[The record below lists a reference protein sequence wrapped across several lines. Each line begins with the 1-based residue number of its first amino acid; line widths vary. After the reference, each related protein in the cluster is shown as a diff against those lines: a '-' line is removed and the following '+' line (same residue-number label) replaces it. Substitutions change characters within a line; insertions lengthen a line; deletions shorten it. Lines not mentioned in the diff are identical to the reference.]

1 MKKLLVAMFV
11 ALLMVVL
18 IAGFVTHFLA
28 LQEIIGCGEDV
39 VDLDD
44 NETLDEIIAEAIVF
58 DQVTND
64 YTGWA
69 KKIYYFGSANDPNT
83 GLPQR
88 GGGQIS
94 DLVQLKDGNVN
105 GPWIYYQRNGVK
117 VREINYKNGN
127 VDGLWTTWYENG
139 QKRSEHDNHDGKI
152 WTAVH
157 WKPNGEKCPRTN
169 IVEGNGG
176 LAWYDKKGVEYLYL
190 TYKDGEADY
199 DNVDPNQTAVTQM
212 QTKLFEIMPELE
224 HALYD
229 GGDTNQTEANASD

>member
-1 MKKLLVAMFV
+1 MTNEKRGNRSIIPWGMKATLLALFV
-11 ALLMVVL
+11 ALLMV
-18 IAGFVTHFLA
+18 AC
-28 LQEIIGCGEDV
+28 EEDV

-44 NETLDEIIAEAIVF
+44 PDTLDEIIADAIVF
-58 DQVTND
+58 DQVTDD

-69 KKIYYFGSANDPNT
+69 KKIYYFGPANDPDNE
-83 GLPQR
+83 
-88 GGGQIS
+88 GGQIR
-94 DLVQLKDGNVN
+94 DLVQIKDGNVN
-105 GPWIYYQRNGVK
+105 GPWIHYNRKGVK

-139 QKRSEHDNHDGKI
+139 QKRSEHNYKSGKK

-176 LAWYDKKGVEYLYL
+176 LAWYDKEGVEYLYL

-199 DNVDPNQTAVTQM
+199 DNVDPNQTAVTEM
-212 QTKLFEIMPELE
+212 QTTLFGIMPELE
-224 HALYD
+224 NALYD
-229 GGDTNQTEANASD
+229 GEDTNQTEANATD

>member
-1 MKKLLVAMFV
+1 MKKLLAAMFV
-11 ALLMVVL
+11 ALLMV
-18 IAGFVTHFLA
+18 
-28 LQEIIGCGEDV
+28 GCGENV

-44 NETLDEIIAEAIVF
+44 PETLDEIIAEAIVF

-94 DLVQLKDGNVN
+94 DLVQFKDGNVN
-105 GPWIYYQRNGVK
+105 GVE

-139 QKRSEHDNHDGKI
+139 QKRSEHNYKDGKK

-157 WKPNGEKCPRTN
+157 WKPNGEKCPKTN

-176 LAWYDKKGVEYLYL
+176 LAWYDKEGVEYLYL

>member
-1 MKKLLVAMFV
+1 MKNLLVAMLV
-11 ALLMVVL
+11 ALLM
-18 IAGFVTHFLA
+18 A
-28 LQEIIGCGEDV
+28 GCGERI

-44 NETLDEIIAEAIVF
+44 PETLDEIIADAIVF
-58 DQVTND
+58 DQVTDD

-69 KKIYYFGSANDPNT
+69 KKIYYFGSANDPDNSAM
-83 GLPQR
+83 
-88 GGGQIS
+88 QIS
-94 DLVQLKDGNVN
+94 DLVQFKYGNVN
-105 GPWIYYQRNGVK
+105 GPWIHYKRNGVK

-139 QKRSEHDNHDGKI
+139 QKRSEHNYKDGKK

-176 LAWYDKKGVEYLYL
+176 LAWYDKEGVEYLYL

-199 DNVDPNQTAVTQM
+199 DNVDTNQTAVTEM
-212 QTKLFEIMPELE
+212 QTKLFGIMPELE

-229 GGDTNQTEANASD
+229 GGDTNQTEANASEF

>member
-1 MKKLLVAMFV
+1 MNGGMKTLLATMFV
-11 ALLMVVL
+11 ALLM
-18 IAGFVTHFLA
+18 AGC
-28 LQEIIGCGEDV
+28 EERI

-44 NETLDEIIAEAIVF
+44 PETLDEIIADAIVF
-58 DQVTND
+58 DQVTDD

-69 KKIYYFGSANDPNT
+69 KKIYYFGSANDPDNSAM
-83 GLPQR
+83 
-88 GGGQIS
+88 QIS
-94 DLVQLKDGNVN
+94 DLVQFKYGNIN
-105 GPWIYYQRNGVK
+105 GPWIHYKRNGVK

-139 QKRSEHDNHDGKI
+139 QKRSEHNYKDGKK

-169 IVEGNGG
+169 IVDGNGG
-176 LAWYDKKGVEYLYL
+176 LAWYDKEGVEYLYL

-199 DNVDPNQTAVTQM
+199 DNVDTNQTAVTEM
-212 QTKLFEIMPELE
+212 QTKLFGIMPELE

-229 GGDTNQTEANASD
+229 GGDTNQTEANASEF